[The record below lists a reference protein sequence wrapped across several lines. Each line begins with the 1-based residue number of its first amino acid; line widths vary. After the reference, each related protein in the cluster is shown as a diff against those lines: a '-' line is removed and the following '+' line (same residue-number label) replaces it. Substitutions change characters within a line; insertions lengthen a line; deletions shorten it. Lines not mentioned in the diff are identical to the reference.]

1 MTHGPN
7 GHPSPRASRTVFTR
21 IYACLLYILDRATL
35 LATKKMMLER
45 RNLQSNSNHGGRGPR
60 EVYMAHGTYI
70 THVVQLT
77 ADFRGT
83 GIAMVV
89 AVRRES
95 AE

>member
-1 MTHGPN
+1 
-7 GHPSPRASRTVFTR
+7 
-21 IYACLLYILDRATL
+21 
-35 LATKKMMLER
+35 MMLER